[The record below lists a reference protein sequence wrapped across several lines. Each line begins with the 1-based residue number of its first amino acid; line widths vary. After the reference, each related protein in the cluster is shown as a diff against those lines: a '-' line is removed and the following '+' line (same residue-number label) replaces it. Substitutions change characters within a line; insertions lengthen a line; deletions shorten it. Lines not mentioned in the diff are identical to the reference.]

1 MENHLLTILI
11 FLPLLFA
18 VVVLALP
25 ERLAGSY
32 RWLTLTATSIQLV
45 LSIWLFLGFDGS
57 TSDYQYWQK
66 TDWITFD
73 LKALG
78 TLSIDYQIGV
88 DGLSILMVLLS
99 GIVMFTGAISSWS
112 ISQKRK
118 GYFTLYLVLSSNI
131 MGCFI
136 ALDFFLFYLFFEFM
150 LLPMYFLI
158 GLWGGKRSAY
168 ASIKFFLYT
177 LLGSLFILAVMIGLY
192 LSVIDPVETGQRL
205 GVADVNQVQELLRAG
220 QIESHHLVRTF
231 SIPAMGDS
239 ANFIPGSWL
248 SITEVVTI
256 DSSQFRYWAFLLLFI
271 GFAIKLPM
279 VPLHTWLPDAH
290 VEAPTPISVVLA
302 GILLKIGGYGFFR
315 FCYGLFP
322 EGALHSAYW
331 IAVLGVLAIIYGGLN
346 AMAQKDLKKLI
357 AYSSVS
363 HMGFVLLG
371 LASLTEEGAMGAMM
385 IMFSHGLTSSASFLI
400 AGVIYDRTNDRLIE
414 NYSGLASTM
423 PYFTFVSVVVFF
435 ASLGLPGFSG
445 FVAELLAFLGAFSAD
460 NLIPTWLAL
469 VSLLG
474 LLVTAAYYLWVIQRM
489 YFGPHWV
496 RSAKQGD
503 KLRDLTYRE
512 WIMFVPL
519 LLLIFLFGI
528 MPHLVLDAINP
539 SINEFVRQVWEA
551 GLPYVNLTPR

>member
-25 ERLAGSY
+25 EKLSGSY
-32 RWLTLTATSIQLV
+32 KWMTLFATGIQLL
-45 LSIWLFLGFDGS
+45 LSIWLFMSFDS
-57 TSDYQYWQK
+57 TTSDYQFWTK

-73 LKALG
+73 LRALG
-78 TLSIDYQIGV
+78 TLSIDYQVGV
-88 DGLSILMVLLS
+88 DGLSILMVLLT
-99 GIVMFTGAISSWS
+99 GIVMFIGAISSWN
-112 ISQKRK
+112 ISKKRK
-118 GYFTLYLVLSSNI
+118 GYFALYLILSSNI

-177 LLGSLFILAVMIGLY
+177 LVGSLFILAVMIGLY
-192 LSVIDPVETGQRL
+192 LSVIDPLETGNRL
-205 GVADVNQVQELLRAG
+205 GISDVEQVHQMLQAG
-220 QIESHHLVRTF
+220 QIESQNLVRTF
-231 SIPAMGDS
+231 SIPAMAD
-239 ANFIPGSWL
+239 AKNFIPGSWL
-248 SITEVVTI
+248 SATELNSI
-256 DSSQFRYWAFLLLFI
+256 DGSQFRYWAFLLLFI
-271 GFAIKLPM
+271 GFAIKLPI

-322 EGALHSAYW
+322 EGALYLAYW
-331 IAVLGVLAIIYGGLN
+331 IAGLGVLAIIYGGLN

-385 IMFSHGLTSSASFLI
+385 MMFSHGLTSSASFLI
-400 AGVIYDRTNDRLIE
+400 AGVIYD
-414 NYSGLASTM
+414 
-423 PYFTFVSVVVFF
+423 
-435 ASLGLPGFSG
+435 
-445 FVAELLAFLGAFSAD
+445 
-460 NLIPTWLAL
+460 
-469 VSLLG
+469 
-474 LLVTAAYYLWVIQRM
+474 
-489 YFGPHWV
+489 
-496 RSAKQGD
+496 
-503 KLRDLTYRE
+503 
-512 WIMFVPL
+512 
-519 LLLIFLFGI
+519 
-528 MPHLVLDAINP
+528 
-539 SINEFVRQVWEA
+539 
-551 GLPYVNLTPR
+551 